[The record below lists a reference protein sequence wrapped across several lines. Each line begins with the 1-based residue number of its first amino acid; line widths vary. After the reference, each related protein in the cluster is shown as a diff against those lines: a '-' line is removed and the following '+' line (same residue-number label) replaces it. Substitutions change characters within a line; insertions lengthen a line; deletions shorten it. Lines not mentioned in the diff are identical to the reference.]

1 MNKLTEMPDANDMK
15 DLIELYN
22 KKHQDKPVPKAQ
34 YPTLTRKYLELFG
47 EEWRKRRLR
56 DFQQG

>member
-1 MNKLTEMPDANDMK
+1 MNKLTEMPDANDVK

-22 KKHQDKPVPKAQ
+22 EKNSDKQVPKKQ
-34 YPTLTRKYLELFG
+34 FDTLIRRYLTLFG

-56 DFQQG
+56 DFRQG